1 MHIRF
6 MTTRAHP
13 YTKTPNPDAIGFGL
27 LAYHKHVHIKIVYTQ
42 GSVVEQKVFK
52 VPN

>member
-1 MHIRF
+1 

-13 YTKTPNPDAIGFGL
+13 YTKTPDPDAIGFGL

-42 GSVVEQKVFK
+42 GSVVLNRKFFK
-52 VPN
+52 FLTN